1 MTCIF
6 VVLALVLCVYCF
18 YSIDLKLKELS
29 YAPDKLEFGAL
40 GTGWVYGLDL
50 LSACF
55 VGLLFSIISMQLQE
69 NKAMKYISI
78 GAVAVEG
85 ILLIISIFMFFI

>member
-6 VVLALVLCVYCF
+6 LVLALALAIYCF
-18 YSIDLKLKELS
+18 YSIDLKLKSLS
-29 YAPDKLEFGAL
+29 YAPEKLEFGAL

-55 VGLLFSIISMQLQE
+55 IGLLFSTVSMQIQQ
-69 NKAMKYISI
+69 NKAMKYISLGVVI
-78 GAVAVEG
+78 VEG
-85 ILLIISIFMFFI
+85 ILLVISIFLFFI